1 MTERC
6 SSVVA
11 FQACSA
17 GVAWCLRPFVF
28 HEDSTE
34 ETGDMSGIENHDDL
48 GKSRGQPA
56 PTAADDGETGLSE
69 AEARL
74 RLSQYGYNEIA
85 EEPSG
90 LLRGILKRFWG
101 PIPWMLE
108 VALVLEV
115 LFGKTV
121 EPALIAGLL
130 LFSAVVGGTQELRA
144 NAALDL
150 LRSRL
155 RVNARVLRD
164 GSWRQLPAREL
175 VPGDRVRVQVGD
187 LVPADCTIVDGTVEV
202 DQAALTGESAAVA
215 RSRNET
221 LYSGST
227 VHRGEATAT
236 VTATGSHT
244 YFGRTAELVRTAR
257 SVGHLEQVLF
267 TVVRYLVMID
277 AVLAAVLIAGTLW
290 RGEALMPLVPFLL
303 VLVTATVPVTM
314 PAAFTVSNAVEARSL
329 AKEGVLVTGLTSIQ
343 EAATMDILCVDKTGT
358 LTRNQQ
364 TVTAVVP
371 LSGGS
376 EEEVLAYAVA
386 ACDEATQN
394 PLERALFQAAQQ
406 RSVRPIPRERFV
418 PFDPAN
424 KRSEAIV
431 NQNGDVLR
439 VVLGSPPVVAP
450 LAEARPEVLS
460 RADELA
466 ASGARVLAVA
476 AGPEGR
482 LTLRGLVALADTPR
496 DDAATFVKALQ
507 SLGIRV
513 IMVTGDTLAT
523 ARAVSG
529 EVGLG
534 NRFGDVK
541 ESLNE
546 NNPIQYDGF
555 ANCYPEDKFRL
566 VQALQRFG
574 RVGMTGDGVND
585 APALKQAEVG
595 IAVNTATDVAKAAAK
610 VVLTQPGLHD
620 IVEVVAGGRRV
631 YRRMLTWTITKIA
644 RTVEL
649 AALLTFGYLAT
660 GIFVTPLFLMVLIIV
675 MNDLVTI
682 TVATDR
688 AWVSPVPERW
698 NVGEI
703 AKVAGVLA
711 TGWLVLAFAILWA
724 ALNLWK
730 MPIAQVQTLMF
741 VYLIDSAQA
750 TIYLTRVR
758 DRVWS
763 LAPSRYVA
771 ATTIGNVIV
780 ASVLGYWGV
789 LMAAVPALVL
799 AGTFGVVLVAA
810 LLLNEVKIWI
820 FQSTGILGRVGSGPS
835 QASPVSDG
843 SD

>member
-1 MTERC
+1 MIRDDNRDDQDKPVGQDGRLATAGTE
-6 SSVVA
+6 
-11 FQACSA
+11 Q
-17 GVAWCLRPFVF
+17 
-28 HEDSTE
+28 
-34 ETGDMSGIENHDDL
+34 
-48 GKSRGQPA
+48 
-56 PTAADDGETGLSE
+56 GLSE
-69 AEARL
+69 AEART
-74 RLSQYGYNEIA
+74 RLAQYGPNEIQ
-85 EEPSG
+85 EEQSG

-115 LFGKTV
+115 ALGKTT

-130 LFSAVVGGTQELRA
+130 LFSAVIGGTQELRA

-155 RVNARVLRD
+155 RVTARVRRD
-164 GSWRQLPAREL
+164 GSWQQLPARDL
-175 VPGDRVRVQVGD
+175 VPGDQVRVGVGD
-187 LVPADCTIVDGTVEV
+187 LVPADCTIQAGTVEV
-202 DQAALTGESAAVA
+202 DQAALTGESAAVS
-215 RSRNET
+215 RSKDET
-221 LYSGST
+221 IYSGST

-257 SVGHLEQVLF
+257 SIGHLEQLLF
-267 TVVRYLVMID
+267 IVVRYLVTID
-277 AVLAAVLIAGTLW
+277 AVLAVVLMAGALW
-290 RGEALMPLVPFLL
+290 RGEELLPLVPFLL

-358 LTRNQQ
+358 LTQNRESI
-364 TVTAVVP
+364 AALVP
-371 LSGGS
+371 LAGES
-376 EEEVLAYAVA
+376 EEDVLAYAVA
-386 ACDEATQN
+386 ACDESTQN
-394 PLERALFQAAQQ
+394 PLELAIFQAAQQ
-406 RSVRPIPRERFV
+406 RSVRQIHRQRFI

-424 KRSEAIV
+424 KRSEAFV
-431 NQNGDVLR
+431 DQNGQSLR
-439 VVLGSPPVVAP
+439 VVLGSPLIVEQ
-450 LAEARPEVLS
+450 LAEHRPEFTARVE
-460 RADELA
+460 ELA

-476 AGPEGR
+476 AGSEER
-482 LTLRGLVALADTPR
+482 LTVRGLVALADTPR
-496 DDAATFVKALQ
+496 DDAATLVKALQ
-507 SLGIRV
+507 ALGIRV

-523 ARAVSG
+523 AQAVSRA
-529 EVGLG
+529 VGLG
-534 NRFGDVK
+534 SRFGDVK
-541 ESLNE
+541 NSLE
-546 NNPIQYDGF
+546 HALQYDGF
-555 ANCYPEDKFRL
+555 ANCYPEDKFQL

-574 RVGMTGDGVND
+574 RVGMTGDGIND

-610 VVLTQPGLHD
+610 VVLTRPGLHD
-620 IVEVVAGGRRV
+620 IVEVVSGGRRV

-660 GIFVTPLFLMVLIIV
+660 GIFVTPLFLIVLIIV
-675 MNDLVTI
+675 MNDIVTI

-698 NVGEI
+698 NVREI

-711 TGWLVLAFAILWA
+711 VGWLALAFAILWA
-724 ALNLWK
+724 ALNLLH
-730 MPIAQVQTLMF
+730 MPIPQVQTLMF
-741 VYLIDSAQA
+741 AYLIYSAQA

-763 LAPSRYVA
+763 LAPSTYVA

-780 ASVLGYWGV
+780 ASVLGYWGI
-789 LMAAVPALVL
+789 LMAAVPAAAL
-799 AGTFGVVLVAA
+799 AGTLGAVLVAA
-810 LLLNEVKIWI
+810 LLLNEVKIWL
-820 FQSTGILGRVGSGPS
+820 FQSSGILGRSNQIAPG
-835 QASPVSDG
+835 A
-843 SD
+843 